1 MAQNGISYVGR
12 LVNNK
17 GQAKW
22 GQSKNGNA
30 VLEVVIAEDHQ
41 ERNDRAPKD
50 KQDRTK
56 PTDAYVT
63 TFTSWHRVTMF
74 KEQAIEMASDPDFNH
89 GALIEVTNAQY
100 REEAPWKTKDGV
112 ERAGRP
118 ETIGKDSYIGVF
130 EGKDGQRYGSRDEWN
145 VPIWDG
151 TSEIPA
157 LAGQRS
163 GGGGG
168 GREYADDEGF

>member
-22 GQSKNGNA
+22 GQSKAGNP

-41 ERNDRAPKD
+41 ERNDRAPKEY
-50 KQDRTK
+50 QDRTK
-56 PTDAYVT
+56 ATDAYVRT
-63 TFTSWHRVTMF
+63 TTSWHRLTMF
-74 KEQAIEMASDPDFNH
+74 GDVALEMATDAEFNH
-89 GALIEVTNAQY
+89 GALVEVTNAQY
-100 REEAPWKTKDGV
+100 REEKPWVTKDQV

-118 ETIGKDSYIGVF
+118 ETIGKDSFVGIF
-130 EGKDGQRYGSRDEWN
+130 EVNGNRYGARDEWN
-145 VPIWDG
+145 VPIHDG
-151 TSEIPA
+151 GEIPA
-157 LAGQRS
+157 LKGQ

-168 GREYADDEGF
+168 GGGSREYSDTEGF